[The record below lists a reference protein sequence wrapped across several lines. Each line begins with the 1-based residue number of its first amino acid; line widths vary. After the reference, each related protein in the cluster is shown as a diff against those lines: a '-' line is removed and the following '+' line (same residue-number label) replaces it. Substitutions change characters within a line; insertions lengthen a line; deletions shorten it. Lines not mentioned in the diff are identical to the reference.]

1 MSRLFKTFL
10 SVLIAFISVFSIA
23 SVQAASYPSKL
34 TNVRKNYLINYSGF
48 NLYYKTYSG
57 GYAFC
62 TSFHVQ
68 GVGTSCT
75 LSKNQWSIPVQV
87 GVAAVVKKYNSNKTA
102 RNYYYAE
109 LAINEFLYY
118 YSGKNSVNRISSYY
132 NVRNFTGV
140 KDFYNA
146 AVDAYNEAKKEYKL
160 ELTPSNI
167 EFKLSGDYYVSDKIT
182 VKATEGEVGK
192 YSVSLS
198 GDVRAEIYNKDGN
211 SFYVRV
217 NKSDIKVGTTS
228 NIKVTVNG
236 EKTMSVSKRFSCG
249 SHNQTLTPNTY
260 VDEVIA
266 TATASISGRITLKGN
281 KVNITKIDSETKKS
295 VSGAVLVVKNASG
308 KEVTKFITS
317 DKAYEL
323 KNLEAGIYTIS
334 EEKAPNGYKKSDEK
348 VKFTVGN
355 DDKTVNVE
363 FKNDKIKNPVE
374 ISKKDA
380 TTSKELPGAHLVV
393 KDSNGNIVDEW
404 TSTSVE
410 HKIKN
415 LKAGDYSLTE
425 TIAPEGYRLSTTTVE
440 FTVKG
445 DGSTTK
451 VEMLNEPMKNTKV
464 KINKIDSETK
474 KTVSGAIIVVK
485 NNKGKEVLRFK
496 SSDSVKVIDNL
507 EVGEYTA
514 EEVEAPYGY
523 QLNKNKV
530 SFKVGKDDKTVNVEI
545 LNTKYVTRVEVSKKD
560 ATTSEE
566 LPGAHLVVKD
576 SDGNVVEEWI
586 STDKVHIIKGLKEG
600 KFTLSETIA
609 PEGYK
614 LSTTTVEFEVK
625 ADGTTTKVEMLNEP
639 MKNTKV
645 KINKID
651 SETKKTVSGATIVVK
666 NNKGKEVLRF
676 KSSNSAKVIDNLEVG
691 EYTAEEVEAPYGYQ
705 LNKNKVSFKVNKD
718 DKTVSVEILNTK
730 NVTRVEVSKK
740 DATTS
745 GELPGAHLVVK
756 DSDGN
761 VVDEW
766 ISTDKVHIIKGLK
779 EGKFTLT
786 ETIAPEGYRLSTTTV
801 EFEVKADGTTTKVEM
816 LNEPMKNT
824 KVKINKIDADTKE
837 SLEGAT
843 LIIKDSKGNEVK
855 SFVTTKDSY
864 EITDLAKG
872 IYTVSES
879 KAPAGYELSNE
890 VKKFTVGQDDKEITV
905 DFVNKKTPK
914 VNTVEISKQDATTS
928 EELPGAHLV
937 VKNSEG
943 KVIDEWVSTS
953 EVHIIKGIE
962 AGNYTLTETLA
973 PEGYVLSSS
982 TVEFTVKSDGT
993 TTKVVMYNSKEKTPV
1008 PPSPVNP
1015 SKHQVEISKQD
1026 VTTKSELPGATLIIK
1041 DADGNEIDRWVSG
1054 TTPHYIELDEGEYTL
1069 TEIQAPIGYDLSYE
1083 VVKFTV
1089 TNTTDITRVVMY
1101 NSKTPNTSDRNITS
1115 ILGMMFISLLGIGGS
1130 VFKLK
1135 LKKNN

>member
-249 SHNQTLTPNTY
+249 SYNQTLTPNTY

-308 KEVTKFITS
+308 KEVTKFTTS

-445 DGSTTK
+445 DGS
-451 VEMLNEPMKNTKV
+451 
-464 KINKIDSETK
+464 
-474 KTVSGAIIVVK
+474 
-485 NNKGKEVLRFK
+485 
-496 SSDSVKVIDNL
+496 
-507 EVGEYTA
+507 
-514 EEVEAPYGY
+514 
-523 QLNKNKV
+523 
-530 SFKVGKDDKTVNVEI
+530 
-545 LNTKYVTRVEVSKKD
+545 
-560 ATTSEE
+560 
-566 LPGAHLVVKD
+566 
-576 SDGNVVEEWI
+576 
-586 STDKVHIIKGLKEG
+586 
-600 KFTLSETIA
+600 
-609 PEGYK
+609 
-614 LSTTTVEFEVK
+614 
-625 ADGTTTKVEMLNEP
+625 TTKVEMLNEP

>member
-1 MSRLFKTFL
+1 MSKIFKTFL
-10 SVLIAFISVFSIA
+10 SVLIAFISVFSIS

-34 TNVRKNYLINYSGF
+34 TNVNKNYLINYSGY

-57 GYAFC
+57 GYVFC

-75 LSKNQWSIPVQV
+75 LSKNQWSIPVQA

-132 NVRNFTGV
+132 NVRNYTGV

-167 EFKLSGDYYVSDKIT
+167 DFKLSGDYYVSDKIT

-198 GDVRAEIYNKDGN
+198 GDVKAEVYNKDGN

-217 NKSDIKVGTTS
+217 KKSDIKVGTTS

-236 EKTMSVSKRFSCG
+236 EKTMSVSKKFDCG
-249 SHNQTLTPNTY
+249 SYNQTLTPNTY
-260 VDEVIA
+260 IDEVIA
-266 TATASISGRITLKGN
+266 TASASISGKITLKGN
-281 KVNITKIDSETKKS
+281 KVSITKIDSETKKS
-295 VSGAVLVVKNASG
+295 VSGAVLVVKNSKG
-308 KEVTKFITS
+308 KEIAKFTTS

-323 KNLEAGIYTIS
+323 KNLAAGTYTVS
-334 EEKAPNGYKKSDEK
+334 EETAPEGYKKSDET
-348 VKFTVGN
+348 VKFTVNN

-363 FKNDKIKNPVE
+363 FKNDKLKNPVE

-393 KDSNGNIVDEW
+393 KDSKGNVVDEW
-404 TSTSVE
+404 TSTNVE

-425 TIAPEGYRLSTTTVE
+425 TIAPEGYRLSTTTVY

-445 DGSTTK
+445 DGTTTK

-464 KINKIDSETK
+464 MINKIDSATK
-474 KTVSGAIIVVK
+474 KTLSGATIVVK
-485 NNKGKEVLRFK
+485 NSKGKEVLRFK
-496 SSDSVKVIDNL
+496 SSNSAKVVDNL

-514 EEVEAPYGY
+514 EEVEAPKGY

-545 LNTKYVTRVEVSKKD
+545 LNTKHVTKVEVSKKD
-560 ATTSEE
+560 ATTS
-566 LPGAHLVVKD
+566 K
-576 SDGNVVEEWI
+576 
-586 STDKVHIIKGLKEG
+586 
-600 KFTLSETIA
+600 
-609 PEGYK
+609 
-614 LSTTTVEFEVK
+614 
-625 ADGTTTKVEMLNEP
+625 
-639 MKNTKV
+639 
-645 KINKID
+645 
-651 SETKKTVSGATIVVK
+651 
-666 NNKGKEVLRF
+666 
-676 KSSNSAKVIDNLEVG
+676 
-691 EYTAEEVEAPYGYQ
+691 
-705 LNKNKVSFKVNKD
+705 
-718 DKTVSVEILNTK
+718 
-730 NVTRVEVSKK
+730 
-740 DATTS
+740 
-745 GELPGAHLVVK
+745 ELPGAHLVVK

-766 ISTDKVHIIKGLK
+766 TSTDEVHIIKGLK

-824 KVKINKIDADTKE
+824 KVKINKIDSETKE
-837 SLEGAT
+837 PLEGAT
-843 LIIKDSKGNEVK
+843 LVIKDAKGSEVK

-872 IYTVSES
+872 TYTVSET

-890 VKKFTVGQDDKEITV
+890 VKKFTVGKDDKEITI
-905 DFVNKKTPK
+905 DFVNRKTPK
-914 VNTVEISKQDATTS
+914 VNTVEISKKDATTS

-943 KVIDEWVSTS
+943 KVIDEWVSTD

-962 AGNYTLTETLA
+962 AGTYTLTETIA
-973 PEGYVLSSS
+973 PEGYVLSES
-982 TVEFTVKSDGT
+982 TVEFTVKNDGI

-1026 VTTKSELPGATLIIK
+1026 VTTKTELPGATLIIK
-1041 DADGNEIDRWVSG
+1041 DAAGNEIDRWVSG

-1069 TEIQAPIGYDLSYE
+1069 TEVQAPIGYDLSYE

-1101 NSKTPNTSDRNITS
+1101 NSKTPNTADRNITS

-1135 LKKNN
+1135 LKKNS

>member
-167 EFKLSGDYYVSDKIT
+167 EFKLSGDYYVSDKIN

-249 SHNQTLTPNTY
+249 SYNQTLTPNTY

-308 KEVTKFITS
+308 KEVTKFTTS

-380 TTSKELPGAHLVV
+380 TTSE
-393 KDSNGNIVDEW
+393 
-404 TSTSVE
+404 
-410 HKIKN
+410 
-415 LKAGDYSLTE
+415 
-425 TIAPEGYRLSTTTVE
+425 
-440 FTVKG
+440 
-445 DGSTTK
+445 
-451 VEMLNEPMKNTKV
+451 
-464 KINKIDSETK
+464 
-474 KTVSGAIIVVK
+474 
-485 NNKGKEVLRFK
+485 
-496 SSDSVKVIDNL
+496 
-507 EVGEYTA
+507 
-514 EEVEAPYGY
+514 
-523 QLNKNKV
+523 
-530 SFKVGKDDKTVNVEI
+530 
-545 LNTKYVTRVEVSKKD
+545 
-560 ATTSEE
+560 
-566 LPGAHLVVKD
+566 
-576 SDGNVVEEWI
+576 
-586 STDKVHIIKGLKEG
+586 
-600 KFTLSETIA
+600 
-609 PEGYK
+609 
-614 LSTTTVEFEVK
+614 
-625 ADGTTTKVEMLNEP
+625 
-639 MKNTKV
+639 
-645 KINKID
+645 
-651 SETKKTVSGATIVVK
+651 
-666 NNKGKEVLRF
+666 
-676 KSSNSAKVIDNLEVG
+676 
-691 EYTAEEVEAPYGYQ
+691 
-705 LNKNKVSFKVNKD
+705 
-718 DKTVSVEILNTK
+718 
-730 NVTRVEVSKK
+730 
-740 DATTS
+740 
-745 GELPGAHLVVK
+745 ELPGAHLVVK

-779 EGKFTLT
+779 EGKFTLS
-786 ETIAPEGYRLSTTTV
+786 ETIAPEGYKLSTTTV

-879 KAPAGYELSNE
+879 KAPEGYELSNE

>member
-249 SHNQTLTPNTY
+249 SYNQTLTPNTY

-308 KEVTKFITS
+308 KEVTKFTTS

-530 SFKVGKDDKTVNVEI
+530 SFKV
-545 LNTKYVTRVEVSKKD
+545 
-560 ATTSEE
+560 
-566 LPGAHLVVKD
+566 
-576 SDGNVVEEWI
+576 
-586 STDKVHIIKGLKEG
+586 
-600 KFTLSETIA
+600 
-609 PEGYK
+609 
-614 LSTTTVEFEVK
+614 
-625 ADGTTTKVEMLNEP
+625 
-639 MKNTKV
+639 
-645 KINKID
+645 
-651 SETKKTVSGATIVVK
+651 
-666 NNKGKEVLRF
+666 
-676 KSSNSAKVIDNLEVG
+676 
-691 EYTAEEVEAPYGYQ
+691 
-705 LNKNKVSFKVNKD
+705 NKD

-745 GELPGAHLVVK
+745 EELPGAHLVVK

-879 KAPAGYELSNE
+879 KAPEGYELSNE